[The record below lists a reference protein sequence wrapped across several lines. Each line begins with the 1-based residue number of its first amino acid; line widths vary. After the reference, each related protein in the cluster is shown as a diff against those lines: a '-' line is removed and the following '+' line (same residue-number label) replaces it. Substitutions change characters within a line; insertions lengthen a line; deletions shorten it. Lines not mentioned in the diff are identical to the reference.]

1 MDQRWKNAWKN
12 IRYFGILIFCMCI
25 LTACSEKLT
34 PKKLITAVS
43 ENMSDITSFAN
54 TVRLDIELEDVLYTT
69 AVSMD
74 IDMESTMN
82 PKAGHAK
89 GTAHLKMRGAEL
101 DSVLEIYQ
109 LIESGRRVT
118 YSSLDG
124 NWSKEVLENTKGS
137 SITFDNSLFAEM
149 ADSVEDFRIAEGI
162 VNIDGQECYQMYGDV
177 TGENLKALLGS
188 EMLNAFGLVELP
200 DEDAISELMIP
211 ITFNVYKDEMLPARI
226 VVDMSN
232 VMNSLYDEF
241 DKTTNV
247 NSYSIKLDF
256 SRYGEVGP
264 ITVPEEVKTVTAI
277 MRPPTE
283 TGGAQ
288 EQPVQ

>member
-256 SRYGEVGP
+256 SRYGEVGS

-283 TGGAQ
+283 TEGAQ
-288 EQPVQ
+288 EQQVQ

>member
-1 MDQRWKNAWKN
+1 MAQRGKAAWKQ
-12 IRYFGILIFCMCI
+12 IGCFGILILCMCI

-74 IDMESTMN
+74 IDMESTMD

-137 SITFDNSLFAEM
+137 SITFDNSLFSEM
-149 ADSVEDFRIAEGI
+149 ADSVADFRIADET
-162 VNIDGQECYQMYGDV
+162 VVVDGQECYQMYGDV

-188 EMLNAFGLVELP
+188 EMLNAFGLVKLP

-211 ITFNVYKDEMLPARI
+211 ITFNVYKEEMLPARI

-256 SRYGEVGP
+256 SRYGEVEP
-264 ITVPEEVKTVTAI
+264 IAVPEEVKTVTGI
-277 MRPPTE
+277 MQAPTE
-283 TGGAQ
+283 EEEGMLGQ
-288 EQPVQ
+288 